1 MLWDLFQ
8 QSQISG
14 LESRTSRAE
23 AAASRAVSEA
33 SRRVDELEDR
43 LDRMAL
49 VNTALFEILC
59 AKLGVTGEEIKAKV
73 QEVDLRDG
81 HADGK
86 LGTNTP
92 VTSCRKCNRPIS
104 RKHARCLYCG
114 EPA

>member
-49 VNTALFEILC
+49 VNTALFELLC

-81 HADGK
+81 QADGK
-86 LGTNTP
+86 LGTAP
-92 VTSCRKCNRPIS
+92 VAPCRKCNRPIS

>member
-14 LESRTSRAE
+14 LEGRTARAE
-23 AAASRAVSEA
+23 AAAARIASDS

-49 VNTALFEILC
+49 VNTALFELLC
-59 AKLGVTGEEIKAKV
+59 AKLGVTGDEIKAKV

-81 HADGK
+81 QADGK
-86 LGTNTP
+86 LGSNTP
-92 VTSCRKCNRPIS
+92 VTHCRKCNRPIS

>member
-14 LESRTSRAE
+14 LESRASRAE
-23 AAASRAVSEA
+23 AVAARAASES
-33 SRRVDELEDR
+33 SRRVDDLEDR

-49 VNTALFEILC
+49 VNTALFEIMC
-59 AKLGVTGEEIKAKV
+59 AKLGVTSEEIKSKI

-81 HADGK
+81 QADGK
-86 LGTNTP
+86 LGAQP
-92 VTSCRKCNRPIS
+92 VAPCRKCNRPIS

>member
-23 AAASRAVSEA
+23 AAASRAA
-33 SRRVDELEDR
+33 SDSNRRVDELEDR

-49 VNTALFEILC
+49 VNTALFELLC
-59 AKLGVTGEEIKAKV
+59 AKLGVTSEEIRTKV

-81 HADGK
+81 QADGK
-86 LGTNTP
+86 LGAAP
-92 VTSCRKCNRPIS
+92 VAPCNRCHRPIS